1 MNGIISGGNAGYL
14 NLGTIV
20 CNGVVMSNFGVGTGG
35 ASRRINLAKLS
46 GLGSGKAI
54 VDYAKELANSGDCLR
69 AMEVLV
75 KNYGTFEPKVRE
87 DDGGEIEHIARC
99 YVQSVLRTAKESAEA
114 GENNKVEAFKRSLNE
129 RLKTIGNALT
139 DEEIG
144 EFKSLEK
151 HALDQAEKI
160 AWNSIKEFVE
170 TGEVR
175 RVQFQII
182 SYEDRFGKI
191 DESSPLTIK
200 SALIK
205 EAKENA
211 LQRALGEISYFNNE
225 GNVEAA
231 LKTLEKVKEEVGEKF
246 PEGNLFSF
254 VKNNIYKNGVIKALE
269 KSKDFNA
276 AGNIEEAIKLLNLAG
291 KYAKYCDT
299 RHDYAHLKCEVY
311 QNGINQGLIEISSI
325 LEEGDID
332 KADRNLQKVLE
343 YQRGIKDLGG
353 FFSKDALKK
362 IENVKIAIAKKRV
375 VEDFSPLERN
385 LEKLEELCGGKT
397 PYKDAQHVTL
407 LLDKVF
413 ERIQTMEEALKL
425 LQDSSLVGSV
435 QADEIRDKLK
445 NVRDTACY
453 YGIENELRLVSIYA
467 ANGDERTIEASEE
480 AIRKYY
486 KMLGIEVPDEIENF
500 LDDARYLFAYPF
512 VGGADEIKNFLDDA
526 RALCDKRIEERRNNQ
541 SGMIYE

>member
-35 ASRRINLAKLS
+35 GESLLANGLPRGIGLTNFS
-46 GLGSGKAI
+46 GLGSGEAI
-54 VDYAKELANSGDCLR
+54 VNYAEELAESGDCQR
-69 AMEVLV
+69 AMEVLS
-75 KNYGTFEPKVRE
+75 KNYGTFEPEVRR
-87 DDGGEIEHIARC
+87 DDEGKIKHIARC
-99 YVQSVLRTAKESAEA
+99 YVQFVRETAKELAEA

-175 RVQFQII
+175 RVKFQII

-231 LKTLEKVKEEVGEKF
+231 LETLEEVKEEVGERF
-246 PEGNLFSF
+246 SEGNFFSIA
-254 VKNNIYKNGVIKALE
+254 KNNIYKNAVKKALE
-269 KSKDFNA
+269 QGRDATA
-276 AGNIEEAIKLLNLAG
+276 AGNVEEAIKLLSLAEE
-291 KYAKYCDT
+291 YAKYCDT
-299 RHDYAHLKCEVY
+299 RYDYTHFKCKIY

-343 YQRGIKDLGG
+343 YQRGIEGLGG

-375 VEDFSPLERN
+375 VEGFSPLERN

-425 LQDSSLVGSV
+425 LQDRSLVGSM

-445 NVRDTACY
+445 NAKDTACY
-453 YGIENELRLVSIYA
+453 YGIKNELRLVSIYA
-467 ANGDERTIEASEE
+467 ANGDERTIGASEE

-486 KMLGIEVPDEIENF
+486 KMLGIEVPNGIWNS
-500 LDDARYLFAYPF
+500 LDDARYLFAYRF
-512 VGGADEIKNFLDDA
+512 VGAA
-526 RALCDKRIEERRNNQ
+526 R
-541 SGMIYE
+541 